1 MILARGL
8 VHRAGGRPLLADL
21 SFEVE
26 RGGRLAVVGP
36 SGSGKTTLLRI
47 LAGLEAPEAGEVRL
61 AGVLASAAGEV
72 LVPPHRRGIGFAFQ
86 QPLLWPHLRVGANV
100 AFGIHGA
107 TRAEARSRVA
117 ELLDRCGLGG
127 CASRF
132 PDELSGGEAA
142 RVALARALAPRP
154 PLLLLDEPF
163 ASVEADLR
171 DRLAG
176 VVREQQAATGATL
189 VYATHD
195 DGVLR
200 LLEGKRLD
208 LAPGARAGAAGA

>member
-1 MILARGL
+1 LD
-8 VHRAGGRPLLADL
+8 HRVGGRPLLADL
-21 SFEVE
+21 CFEVE

-47 LAGLEAPEAGEVRL
+47 LAGLEAPEAGEVRI

-72 LVPPHRRGIGFAFQ
+72 LVPPHERGVGFAFQ

-100 AFGIHGA
+100 AFGVHGVA
-107 TRAEARSRVA
+107 RAEARSRVA
-117 ELLDRCGLGG
+117 ELLERCGLAG

-154 PLLLLDEPF
+154 ALLLLDEPF

-176 VVREQQAATGATL
+176 VVRDQQAATGATL

-208 LAPGARAGAAGA
+208 LAPGARTGAAGR